1 MWHRDWDPCVRSD
14 TGACRRSGEGSRP
27 PRGKSGRLINLCD
40 SRAEVTK
47 VGMSVLRLRAA
58 TFNGTEAPHM
68 KPAAEEPP
76 KAHIAVAAVDHLRLA
91 CLMARIL
98 PRLSTS
104 QHVAADA

>member
-1 MWHRDWDPCVRSD
+1 
-14 TGACRRSGEGSRP
+14 
-27 PRGKSGRLINLCD
+27 
-40 SRAEVTK
+40 
-47 VGMSVLRLRAA
+47 
-58 TFNGTEAPHM
+58 M

-104 QHVAADA
+104 QHVAADAQSRSCGIGGRCSGQVSALHQQVWRNLRLGLAV